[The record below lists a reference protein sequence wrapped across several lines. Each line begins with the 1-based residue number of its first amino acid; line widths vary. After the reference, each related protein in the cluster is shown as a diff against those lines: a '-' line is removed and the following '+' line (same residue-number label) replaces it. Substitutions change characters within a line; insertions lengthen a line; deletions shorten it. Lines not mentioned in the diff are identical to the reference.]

1 MNDVSKQIEPIFTC
15 LGFATAQCA
24 KDCSPSLFPN
34 VTLYWY
40 PLSFLTIIVFFFISV
55 CFSQTVV
62 INELDSDTPSID
74 DKEFIELLS
83 NTPNFSLDGYV
94 LVFFN
99 GSTIGAD
106 SSYLTIDLSG
116 YTTDVN
122 GLLLIGSNA
131 VVPTPQLLI
140 APNLIQNGPDAVALF
155 TGTAEDFP
163 EGTLATTTNLVDAL
177 AYETGSAEAQS
188 LWALL
193 GLSGQVIEGPNNN
206 TDSIQ
211 RFDDGLG
218 NPDSISYLATIPTP
232 RALNDGSGIILNGIL
247 TTVSQTQYDEG
258 MAFDITF
265 TSEQNV
271 TSDLNINF
279 SLNNQGFNTS
289 DYTGNTSVII
299 SSGFNTVST
308 TITLIDDILDEGDE
322 VLKISIST
330 LPTEYLR
337 LNNNLEIR
345 VVDNDF
351 TMAPFGTPL
360 YPTTGIIASTQ
371 PTGYYDSIN
380 GLSNTTPTTLEQGL
394 QNIIANPAIVRA
406 QTYADVIDI
415 LEEADQNPANSNEVW
430 LLYTEQGRAKLDIQT
445 TSNNVGTWNRE
456 HTFPRSLAGYN
467 SIDLD
472 EIRDG
477 KDVFWITKA
486 DSLRHGNSDAHALR
500 AADGPENSS
509 RNNQH
514 YGQYN
519 GPSGTAGSF
528 KGDVARSVL
537 YMQIRYN
544 GLSIE
549 NGFPSTQGQMGDLV
563 TLLDWHRNDPPD
575 DFEMNRNNIVYEWQF
590 NRNPFIDMPELVEYI
605 WGNQAGMVWDN
616 SLSVSDLSVE
626 TIKIYPNPINDQLF
640 ISGKNNEYNVVIFSS
655 DGRKLQ
661 SKTLKNNSPFNLD
674 LATGLYYARISSE
687 GKTET
692 KKFLVR

>member
-1 MNDVSKQIEPIFTC
+1 MKIKS
-15 LGFATAQCA
+15 
-24 KDCSPSLFPN
+24 
-34 VTLYWY
+34 TLV
-40 PLSFLTIIVFFFISV
+40 IIVFFFISV

-83 NTPNFSLDGYV
+83 NIPNFSLDGYV

-99 GSTIGAD
+99 GSTNGAD

-177 AYETGSAEAQS
+177 AYENGSAEAQS

-211 RFDDGLG
+211 RFDDGLE

-247 TTVSQTQYDEG
+247 TTVSQAQYDEG

-299 SSGFNTVST
+299 PSGFNTVST

-360 YPTTGIIASTQ
+360 YPTTGIVASTQ

-380 GLSNTTPTTLEQGL
+380 GLSNTTPTTLEQGV

-445 TSNNVGTWNRE
+445 TSNNAGTWNRE

-616 SLSVSDLSVE
+616 SLSVSDFSVE